1 MNAGLW
7 LQPTIRQA
15 LQQGSINTGLSTM
28 ESISWSVRKI
38 SKKAEGGRPERNEK
52 AWNGSRMQAWRW
64 VEQPEPAGEKAGFR
78 GQLQFIGMISRSCRA
93 TITPPLTDGPLFSI
107 DSGESM
113 PNTRRF
119 SRVRCIEKSVVKTDS
134 GSHDVVLKDISL
146 KGALIEHGNDLPA
159 REGDRWK
166 LFFQLDQ
173 TDIILEFEAEVI
185 HLRDNLAGV
194 KFIEMDLDTMIHL
207 RSLMEARTVN
217 PDQVRHELEFLTED
231 E

>member
-1 MNAGLW
+1 
-7 LQPTIRQA
+7 
-15 LQQGSINTGLSTM
+15 
-28 ESISWSVRKI
+28 
-38 SKKAEGGRPERNEK
+38 
-52 AWNGSRMQAWRW
+52 
-64 VEQPEPAGEKAGFR
+64 
-78 GQLQFIGMISRSCRA
+78 
-93 TITPPLTDGPLFSI
+93 
-107 DSGESM
+107 M

-119 SRVRCIEKSVVKTDS
+119 SRVRCIEKSIVKTDS

-159 REGDRWK
+159 QEGDRWK

-185 HLRDNLAGV
+185 HRRDNLAGV